1 MFRRAHEERRA
12 VPESYAARGVRRDV
26 LVERGRAEGS
36 VVTAASPTHAVL
48 PARDTVEGRGDPA
61 PRPRNDEMRSLDG
74 DARFTSMPP
83 ASTVRARPL
92 DGGGAQGLV
101 GHTRRTSDARV
112 LFGVWRICI
121 FLPSPLGVVLVASF
135 GVRILLC

>member
-1 MFRRAHEERRA
+1 M
-12 VPESYAARGVRRDV
+12 
-26 LVERGRAEGS
+26 LVERAHAEGPAAR
-36 VVTAASPTHAVL
+36 AASPPHAVR
-48 PARDTVEGRGDPA
+48 PARDAAKGRGDPA
-61 PRPRNDEMRSLDG
+61 PRPSYDQMRRLDE
-74 DARFTSMPP
+74 DAYLNKTPSASP
-83 ASTVRARPL
+83 ARARPL